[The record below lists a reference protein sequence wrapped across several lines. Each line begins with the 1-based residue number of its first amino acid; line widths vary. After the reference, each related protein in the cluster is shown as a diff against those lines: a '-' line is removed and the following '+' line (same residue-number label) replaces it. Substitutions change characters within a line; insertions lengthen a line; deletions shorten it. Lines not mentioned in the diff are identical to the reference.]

1 MASSLVEHRKT
12 TISALRIRT
21 WFRFILHAFHDQRS
35 TMGYEE
41 ARKATFLLPPLP
53 VMAGETVR
61 RDIAEIPSDEE
72 LIKMMTSALQRWVQA
87 YAQLPDEVV
96 ALTKI
101 SARDY
106 WLGNKPP
113 RSKTLDA
120 FEMIFPG
127 SKDVYENGPNGEPV
141 WAILA
146 GDLSE
151 ARSYLN
157 SVVGCPKGEVWSYHK
172 YFDSLLQGLVAPVFL
187 KDLNISDLSQNE
199 AVGFHP
205 VLLTW
210 INEQLRLVEDDPEQ
224 LLPTPYVA
232 DQILA
237 VFALWN
243 LCLAE
248 RGPIFL
254 ELEWLLV
261 GLCRG
266 MVFSA
271 FDDQIEQTIL
281 EFVKADA
288 EQLDSVF
295 SQANPGW
302 PSFTERWNSEPLQD
316 LKFK

>member
-1 MASSLVEHRKT
+1 MASSLVEQRKT

-21 WFRFILHAFHDQRS
+21 WFRFILHAFHDQIA

-41 ARKATFLLPPLP
+41 ARKATFLLPLSP

-72 LIKMMTSALQRWVQA
+72 LIKMMTSALQRWIEA
-87 YAQLPDEVV
+87 YAQLPDEVD

-106 WLGNKPP
+106 WLGTKPP

-120 FEMIFPG
+120 FEM
-127 SKDVYENGPNGEPV
+127 
-141 WAILA
+141 
-146 GDLSE
+146 
-151 ARSYLN
+151 
-157 SVVGCPKGEVWSYHK
+157 WSYHK
-172 YFDSLLQGLVAPVFL
+172 YFASLLQGLVAPVFL
-187 KDLNISDLSQNE
+187 KDLNFSDFSQKE

-295 SQANPGW
+295 SQANPSW
-302 PSFTERWNSEPLQD
+302 ASFTERWNSEPLQD
-316 LKFK
+316 LKFR

>member
-1 MASSLVEHRKT
+1 MASNLVEHRKT
-12 TISALRIRT
+12 TISTLRIRT
-21 WFRFILHAFHDQRS
+21 WFRFILHAFHDQIA

-41 ARKATFLLPPLP
+41 ARKATFLLPLSP

-72 LIKMMTSALQRWVQA
+72 LIKMMTSALQRWIEA
-87 YAQLPDEVV
+87 YAQLPDEVD

-106 WLGNKPP
+106 WLGTKPP

-120 FEMIFPG
+120 FEMIFSG

-151 ARSYLN
+151 SRSYLN
-157 SVVGCPKGEVWSYHK
+157 AVVGCPKGEVWSYHQ
-172 YFDSLLQGLVAPVFL
+172 YFASLLQGLVAPVFL
-187 KDLNISDLSQNE
+187 KHLNFADFSQKQ

-210 INEQLRLVEDDPEQ
+210 INEQHRHFEEDPER

-248 RGPIFL
+248 NGPIFL
-254 ELEWLLV
+254 ELEWLLI

-271 FDDQIEQTIL
+271 FDDQIEETIL
-281 EFVKADA
+281 DFVRSDA
-288 EQLDSVF
+288 ERMDRVF
-295 SQANPGW
+295 SQAKPDW
-302 PSFTERWNSEPLQD
+302 ISFADRWKGVPLEET
-316 LKFK
+316 L